1 MSQSLHIVD
10 AFTEQLFSGNPA
22 AVVISDTWYAAKTM
36 QQIATENNLSETAF
50 VVPQGS
56 DKYTIRWFSPI
67 TEIDFCGHATLAASF
82 VIFEQQPTLNCL
94 TFNTRSVGELSIRRE
109 SDGKISMRFP
119 LRKLDNPKEIPDAL
133 HRALPQAP
141 ISLLRSVQAW
151 HAIYDD
157 EQDVLNCQPDL
168 ALIKTLAPL
177 DLVISAPGKSADFVS
192 RYFWPAN
199 GGDEDPVTGSIHAS
213 LAPYWAKR
221 LGKSELIAHQASK
234 RGGTLYCQVFDDC
247 VMISGHARKYLT
259 GTIYL

>member
-1 MSQSLHIVD
+1 MPQALYVVD

-22 AVVISDTWYAAKTM
+22 AVVISDSWYSAETM
-36 QQIATENNLSETAF
+36 QQIAIENNLSETAF
-50 VVPQGS
+50 VVPHS
-56 DKYTIRWFSPI
+56 ADKYSIRWFSPI

-82 VIFEQQPTLNCL
+82 IIFEQQPTLNRL
-94 TFNTRSVGELSIRRE
+94 TFNTCSVGELTIQRE

-119 LRKLDNPKEIPDAL
+119 LRKLDNQAEVPDIF
-133 HRALPQAP
+133 HKALPKAP

-151 HAIYDD
+151 HAIYDH
-157 EQDVLNCQPDL
+157 EQDVLDCQPDL

-177 DLVISAPGKSADFVS
+177 DLVVSAPGNNVDFVS

-234 RGGTLYCQVFDDC
+234 RGGILYCQVFDDY
-247 VMISGHARKYLT
+247 VMVSGHARKYLS
-259 GTIYL
+259 GHIHI